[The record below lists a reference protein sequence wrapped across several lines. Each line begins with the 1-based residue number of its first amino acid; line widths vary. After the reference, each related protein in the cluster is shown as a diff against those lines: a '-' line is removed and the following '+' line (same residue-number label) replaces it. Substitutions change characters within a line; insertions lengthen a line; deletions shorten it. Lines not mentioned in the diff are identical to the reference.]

1 VQAAILI
8 FLSVWLSSEREPNP
22 PYRVVVEWCEPTDT
36 LFLERLRRDPSLEG
50 FKFETKPGEKGISH
64 IFSSNRELGK
74 LYGVPAK
81 GFLLDILPTLE
92 DQKLD
97 ISPRS

>member
-1 VQAAILI
+1 MQAAILI

-22 PYRVVVEWCEPTDT
+22 PYCVVVEWCDPSDT
-36 LFLERLRRDPSLEG
+36 LFLEGLRRDPSLED

-74 LYGVPAK
+74 IYGVPARR
-81 GFLLDILPTLE
+81 FLLDILPTLE
-92 DQKLD
+92 NQKLD
-97 ISPRS
+97 ISQRS